1 MTEIA
6 RTRHAPTPRNPS
18 LPPTASVTARLVF
31 VQSCPDCRE
40 IATGFAAGC
49 IADGSVS
56 SLSLVVGRTHC
67 HEVTVGAQAL
77 PGLAK
82 PPEEVEG
89 AGDPDGWCP
98 HGLSAGCCAVCD
110 PLPISDT
117 NGNLDPY
124 AVPNGFDVG

>member
-1 MTEIA
+1 MA

-40 IATGFAAGC
+40 IASGFAAGC

-67 HEVTVGAQAL
+67 HEVTAGSQAL

-82 PPEEVEG
+82 PADEEEG
-89 AGDPDGWCP
+89 TDDPDSDLANHCR
-98 HGLSAGCCAVCD
+98 HGLTEGCCAVCD
-110 PLPISDT
+110 LPVSDT
-117 NGNLDPY
+117 NGNLQPHQL
-124 AVPNGFDVG
+124 PNGFD